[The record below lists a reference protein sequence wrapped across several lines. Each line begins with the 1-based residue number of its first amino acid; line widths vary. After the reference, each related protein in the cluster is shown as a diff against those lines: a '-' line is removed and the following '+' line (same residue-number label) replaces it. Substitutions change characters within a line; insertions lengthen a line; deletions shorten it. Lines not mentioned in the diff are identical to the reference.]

1 MAAGSPSRTPPDAAD
16 APPQPAEDPLH
27 ALRPFKPP
35 SASEPREDGAP
46 GSDAV
51 PRSPRWTAAR
61 VGYLALLAV
70 CFALGWAAL
79 FVQVA
84 TTTVAAR
91 QWGGT
96 AFSTVPY
103 GASPP
108 LSACGIEHSR
118 SARVALDLAAL
129 PFTRSLTAFRP
140 SRIPLP
146 SLFPPLPG
154 VLAAAHALWAL
165 PAQLII
171 RASRSARPSF
181 IAGGALGVLG
191 NALFAVAAALAHDS
205 PSASSSSPA
214 PPTQPAPMALLCAG
228 ALFAGLANAYI
239 NFLRFEAA
247 RFAPSAAHLPTAISA
262 VVAGGVVGGG
272 MGPIISRVTR
282 GVIPGHEFLAT
293 YLVSCGLFLA
303 EMLLVALIPLHGG
316 NAHARHQ
323 QDAGGDSCG
332 SGGGGAGST
341 SGDKEEI
348 VLGEGPGGAGD
359 RGCQEGGRGKGESE
373 AIMGDGD
380 GQEGAK
386 DEEKG
391 EGIGE
396 PKSSSGCD
404 TGHGSLGASRV
415 GGWCCAGAVGGGKVG
430 DGHACSGGVDGRGG
444 EVHDSTQGE
453 RDNARRTDM
462 TIGCYGDGNGDG
474 KEMVGREVK
483 AGPGREEGEAVVVLV
498 GAGRGGEGSGNTAA
512 GGEEQGRRRWY
523 EVMRQPGVVVAV
535 AAATVAY
542 AGMATIMLTAVIA
555 MLAVQPGT
563 GDVELQGQ
571 LGAVITFADTSN
583 VILVHVEAM
592 FVPSFFTP
600 AIIAALGSDGAMLLG
615 FVLLLASQLALLAGT
630 TLPLFFL
637 CLALLGLG
645 WNLAFVGATAL
656 LATTY
661 RPHEKDMVQGIN
673 DGIVFGVNTIVASTA
688 SVVLQTINSW
698 PTFLLIYS
706 LASSP
711 ALFITLAF
719 WLARRH
725 LLPFHWPGVA
735 PPAPPLLPA
744 PSCLPLEAPPPRHA
758 RGAWG
763 GKGKQLV
770 RSLSKRL
777 GVSGRVAGMKWG

>member
-1 MAAGSPSRTPPDAAD
+1 MAAGSPSRTPPDAVD
-16 APPQPAEDPLH
+16 APPQPAEDPLR

-35 SASEPREDGAP
+35 SASEPREDGVALD
-46 GSDAV
+46 SAAV
-51 PRSPRWTAAR
+51 RRSPRWTAAG
-61 VGYLALLAV
+61 VGNLALLAV

-103 GASPP
+103 
-108 LSACGIEHSR
+108 
-118 SARVALDLAAL
+118 
-129 PFTRSLTAFRP
+129 
-140 SRIPLP
+140 
-146 SLFPPLPG
+146 G

-205 PSASSSSPA
+205 PSSSSASPA

-272 MGPIISRVTR
+272 MGPIISCVTR

-293 YLVSCGLFLA
+293 YLVSCGLFLL

-316 NAHARHQ
+316 GATRALHHGTR
-323 QDAGGDSCG
+323 GDSCG
-332 SGGGGAGST
+332 STGDGAGSAR
-341 SGDKEEI
+341 GDKEEGG
-348 VLGEGPGGAGD
+348 LGDGLGRVEDG
-359 RGCQEGGRGKGESE
+359 GCQEEGGR
-373 AIMGDGD
+373 
-380 GQEGAK
+380 QEGERAVIVGEW
-386 DEEKG
+386 DGRESG
-391 EGIGE
+391 EGGE
-396 PKSSSGCD
+396 GAGSVGKLKSNSRCEAEQDSV
-404 TGHGSLGASRV
+404 GASRA
-415 GGWCCAGAVGGGKVG
+415 GGWCCAGAVSEGRKKGGGRVG
-430 DGHACSGGVDGRGG
+430 DGHACSSGVHAVEGGG
-444 EVHDSTQGE
+444 EVHGSMQGE
-453 RDNARRTDM
+453 RDDARCTGMAD
-462 TIGCYGDGNGDG
+462 GCDDDDDADGDGDGDADGDGDGDGDG
-474 KEMVGREVK
+474 KEIVGQEVEAGAGRED
-483 AGPGREEGEAVVVLV
+483 GEAVMVLV
-498 GAGRGGEGSGNTAA
+498 GAGRGGEGNGSTGA
-512 GGEEQGRRRWY
+512 GEEEQGRRRWY

-563 GDVELQGQ
+563 DDVDLEGQ
-571 LGAVITFADTSN
+571 LGAVISFADTSN

-615 FVLLLASQLALLAGT
+615 FVVLLASQLALLAGT

-645 WNLAFVGATAL
+645 
-656 LATTY
+656 
-661 RPHEKDMVQGIN
+661 
-673 DGIVFGVNTIVASTA
+673 
-688 SVVLQTINSW
+688 
-698 PTFLLIYS
+698 
-706 LASSP
+706 
-711 ALFITLAF
+711 
-719 WLARRH
+719 
-725 LLPFHWPGVA
+725 
-735 PPAPPLLPA
+735 
-744 PSCLPLEAPPPRHA
+744 
-758 RGAWG
+758 
-763 GKGKQLV
+763 
-770 RSLSKRL
+770 
-777 GVSGRVAGMKWG
+777 

>member
-1 MAAGSPSRTPPDAAD
+1 MAAGSPPRTPPDAVD
-16 APPQPAEDPLH
+16 APPQPAEEPLH
-27 ALRPFKPP
+27 ALRPLKPP
-35 SASEPREDGAP
+35 SASEPREDGVALD
-46 GSDAV
+46 SAKV
-51 PRSPRWTAAR
+51 LRSPRWTAAR
-61 VGYLALLAV
+61 VGNLALLAV

-103 GASPP
+103 
-108 LSACGIEHSR
+108 
-118 SARVALDLAAL
+118 
-129 PFTRSLTAFRP
+129 
-140 SRIPLP
+140 
-146 SLFPPLPG
+146 G

-191 NALFAVAAALAHDS
+191 NALFAVAAGLAHDS
-205 PSASSSSPA
+205 PSSSSASPA

-293 YLVSCGLFLA
+293 YLVSCGLFLL

-316 NAHARHQ
+316 GARARHQ
-323 QDAGGDSCG
+323 GTRGGSCG
-332 SGGGGAGST
+332 SAGDGAGSA
-341 SGDKEEI
+341 SGDKEE
-348 VLGEGPGGAGD
+348 GGLGD
-359 RGCQEGGRGKGESE
+359 RPGEADDRDCREEGGRQEAEERAVIVGDGIGQEGG
-373 AIMGDGD
+373 
-380 GQEGAK
+380 EGVSKAR
-386 DEEKG
+386 
-391 EGIGE
+391 
-396 PKSSSGCD
+396 SSSGCE
-404 TGHGSLGASRV
+404 A
-415 GGWCCAGAVGGGKVG
+415 GGGSVGEGLKKGGGRVG
-430 DGHACSGGVDGRGG
+430 DGQCTGMGG
-444 EVHDSTQGE
+444 
-453 RDNARRTDM
+453 
-462 TIGCYGDGNGDG
+462 GCDGDG
-474 KEMVGREVK
+474 KETERREVE
-483 AGPGREEGEAVVVLV
+483 AGAGQEDGEAVVVLV
-498 GAGRGGEGSGNTAA
+498 GAGRGGEGSESTAA
-512 GGEEQGRRRWY
+512 GEEEQGRRRWY

-563 GDVELQGQ
+563 GDVDLEGQ
-571 LGAVITFADTSN
+571 LGAVISFADTSN

-615 FVLLLASQLALLAGT
+615 FVVLLASQLALLAGT

-688 SVVLQTINSW
+688 SLVLQTINSW

-711 ALFITLAF
+711 ALFLTLAF

-725 LLPFHWPGVA
+725 LLPFHWPGVT
-735 PPAPPLLPA
+735 PSVPRLLPA
-744 PSCLPLEAPPPRHA
+744 PSCAPPPGHTH
-758 RGAWG
+758 GAWG

-770 RSLSKRL
+770 RSLSQRL
-777 GVSGRVAGMKWG
+777 GVSGRVAVAGMKWG